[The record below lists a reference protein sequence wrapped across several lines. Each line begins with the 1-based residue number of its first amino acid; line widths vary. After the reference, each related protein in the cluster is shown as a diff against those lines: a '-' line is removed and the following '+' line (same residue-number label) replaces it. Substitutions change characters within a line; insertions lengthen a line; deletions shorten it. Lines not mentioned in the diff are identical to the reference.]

1 MTNMDTFNAKKDEL
15 LANISNSISAN
26 DAEGMKG
33 ALDAWQGFMLGEF
46 EAAKNEFAATADK
59 NVLAA
64 RGVRQLTTEE
74 TNYFNEFISK
84 ARAAAGDGV
93 ITNIGKALPE
103 TVINAALEDIKQS
116 HPLLAAIDFQNTAA
130 AIKWVLN
137 DKGAQSATWDELNT
151 AISTEV
157 KGQIDV
163 LDMVLCKLTAFMYCT
178 NDMLD
183 LGPAWVEAYV
193 RMTLA
198 EALANGLEAGIVDGD
213 GVKKPIGMTRDF
225 TKSFSSTTGYP
236 RKTAAAVTD
245 LSVAT
250 FSTILDTLSK
260 TRLGN
265 TRDVASVILVVNPAD
280 YFTKVM
286 PATTIL
292 TPNGTYQN
300 NVFPFPTTVIRSTA
314 VPAGHAVVGIAKNY
328 FMGLGSSKGGKL
340 EYSDDF
346 KFLDDLRTYKIKLY
360 GNGRAVD
367 INSFVYL
374 DISGV
379 KPVYPTVNTLDVTP
393 AAAAA
398 KA

>member
-74 TNYFNEFISK
+74 TNYFNEFITK

-236 RKTAAAVTD
+236 RKTATAVTD

-250 FSTILDTLSK
+250 FSTVLDTLSK

-314 VPAGHAVVGIAKNY
+314 VPTGHAVVGIAKNY

-393 AAAAA
+393 ATAAA
-398 KA
+398 KG